1 MGRRGEL
8 LAAVDF
14 GSRQV
19 RVLIAR
25 VSDDGVMR
33 ILGHGV
39 ADSRGCVS
47 QGVIQ
52 NLGAAQSAL
61 KKAMKLAEKEAGAKV
76 TAVFCGLNGRNVET
90 FIREGQVKLER
101 EIVELEHLQEA
112 LDLASRDILAAG
124 KRPISS
130 VTSEEWYVDD
140 LRVTE
145 PVGIRGSIL
154 KTRVHFA
161 LLPTVIE
168 NNILQCI
175 DANGLELEDVVY
187 LPLAAAIGCLTPE
200 DIELGVGVLDLGRT
214 TVGLSIYRDR
224 RIINTNSF
232 EFGGIHITRDVAAG
246 LQISYEEA
254 IELIMEYGIA
264 ESLIEN
270 LEDDGEEAG
279 DGEEIHDSAEGLITS
294 SATNYDNEGN
304 RQTTIKLKSAV
315 RGAPQIVKRAEL
327 DMIIFERSREL
338 LNVIQRYFT
347 GRNLTRHLV
356 RGVVLTGG
364 AGTIKNMD
372 RLAEAILQVPVRLGH
387 PMDIEAMPPSVN
399 DPTFTPAVGILKHAY
414 DFRMAIRSGR
424 IEIQRGFIGSIFH
437 GIAKFI
443 GKYFF

>member
-1 MGRRGEL
+1 LGRRGEL
-8 LAAVDF
+8 IAAVDF

-25 VSDDGVMR
+25 AKDDSSMR

-52 NLGAAQSAL
+52 NLSAAQSAL
-61 KKAMKLAEKEAGAKV
+61 KKALKLAEKEAGV
-76 TAVFCGLNGRNVET
+76 RIHSIFCGLNGRNVET
-90 FIREGQVKLER
+90 YIREGQVKLER
-101 EIVELEHLQEA
+101 EIVEIEHLQEA

-168 NNILQCI
+168 NNITQCI

-187 LPLAAAIGCLTPE
+187 LPIASAIGCLTPE
-200 DIELGVGVLDLGRT
+200 DIELGVGVLDMGRT
-214 TVGLSIYRDR
+214 TTGLSIYRDR

-232 EFGGIHITRDVAAG
+232 EFGGVHITRDVAAG

-254 IELIMEYGIA
+254 VELILEYGIS
-264 ESLIEN
+264 ESLIETIDEVDED
-270 LEDDGEEAG
+270 EDDNQTPT
-279 DGEEIHDSAEGLITS
+279 INHHTM
-294 SATNYDNEGN
+294 ATDAA
-304 RQTTIKLKSAV
+304 RQSTTIKLKSAV
-315 RGAPQIVKRAEL
+315 RGAPQIVKRSEL

-338 LNVIQRYFT
+338 MTMVRNYLH
-347 GRNLTRHLV
+347 GRNQIKHLV
-356 RGVVLTGG
+356 RGLVLTGG
-364 AGTIKNMD
+364 AATIKNQE
-372 RLAEAILQVPVRLGH
+372 RLVEAIFQVPARVGL
-387 PMDIEAMPPSVN
+387 PNDIESMPPQVN
-399 DPTFTPAVGILKHAY
+399 EPTFTSAVGILRHAY
-414 DFRMAIRSGR
+414 DYRMAVRSGR
-424 IEIQRGFIGSIFH
+424 VEIRRGLIGTMVH
-437 GIAKFI
+437 GVGKFI
-443 GKYFF
+443 SKYFF